1 MEAGDFHPMNWLN
14 LPVAIIHSPQYV
26 GSDPV
31 HRATWLNLS
40 AYCASQENGGTIED
54 CRDWKCRRW
63 QQTCGVTK
71 AEVEDTCELWGF
83 EGRSLVIWGYDSDKE
98 IEVAAK
104 RKGGKTG
111 GLKRAENE
119 RSRQAELAASSSAS
133 SSASTEEKRRE
144 EKRIEEKKESSLRSL
159 GACACDTPPIY
170 ADSMP
175 TEAAAD
181 MLAMEG
187 LIQSMRPGWKV
198 ALSDAEQQAMMS
210 NARCISSIDSAGW
223 NVMRDYLAARLPE
236 GMPGYQPRSRLKFIE
251 ALPDV
256 HNYAGEWRRKQGE
269 ARGRRTI
276 AAVTAPRSIPR
287 NELAEVFGSQ
297 NSRDHPPQVG

>member
-144 EKRIEEKKESSLRSL
+144 SKRREERQPAALAWRVRVRHPADLRRFHANGSRRRYA
-159 GACACDTPPIY
+159 GDGRADPIH
-170 ADSMP
+170 AP
-175 TEAAAD
+175 W
-181 MLAMEG
+181 MEG
-187 LIQSMRPGWKV
+187 R
-198 ALSDAEQQAMMS
+198 ALRRRATGDDEQRQVHLL
-210 NARCISSIDSAGW
+210 NRLRR
-223 NVMRDYLAARLPE
+223 VERDARLP
-236 GMPGYQPRSRLKFIE
+236 
-251 ALPDV
+251 
-256 HNYAGEWRRKQGE
+256 RRQT
-269 ARGRRTI
+269 ARGD
-276 AAVTAPRSIPR
+276 AGIPAK
-287 NELAEVFGSQ
+287 E
-297 NSRDHPPQVG
+297 PP